1 MQRLWPCPLFASLFL
16 YYCAFDPWPLYSPI
30 QFECF
35 FGPSGMIET
44 KESDFGFPLA
54 LVCATIPYAHR
65 DHI

>member
-1 MQRLWPCPLFASLFL
+1 MAITIDIIEKAAKSTRERLGIS
-16 YYCAFDPWPLYSPI
+16 
-30 QFECF
+30 
-35 FGPSGMIET
+35 SGMIET